1 MPALNTPLS
10 KENHRPYRRAVVCIS
25 GYLAVGLIVPLC
37 PYLRGVMPSFSPLS
51 IASLSTRD
59 IIDGASDNPV
69 SSAH

>member
-1 MPALNTPLS
+1 M
-10 KENHRPYRRAVVCIS
+10 
-25 GYLAVGLIVPLC
+25 VPLG
-37 PYLRGVMPSFSPLS
+37 PYLRDVMPSFSPLS